1 MPITISLP
9 SYKIERN
16 DKGQKLYTTYQIV
29 CESTLPDYPAHECKV
44 NRRYNDFIWLH
55 KRLEDEFELTKNRK
69 DPIEPPVKPPPK
81 KPLGRFKEKFMEKR
95 RTDLEEWMITLSK
108 HPVWPTLKPF

>member
-1 MPITISLP
+1 MIKDKNCTLLIKSCVKYAQSLFHLLF
-9 SYKIERN
+9 YYALILV
-16 DKGQKLYTTYQIV
+16 Q
-29 CESTLPDYPAHECKV
+29 STLPDYPAHECKV

-81 KPLGRFKEKFMEKR
+81 KPLG
-95 RTDLEEWMITLSK
+95 LYNIN
-108 HPVWPTLKPF
+108 HPQAWNI